1 MLATTLIGLTQ
12 EERDRVQ
19 KELDHELF
27 QLEEIA
33 RHYEARMRRR
43 DQKRDIMRKLAY
55 ATSVENWDK
64 YKARWAKL
72 NELDKHDTRDRI
84 RWHAST
90 NRHIDLLNRWNQ
102 MWDELQ
108 AAKAAK
114 AS

>member
-12 EERDRVQ
+12 EERDRVK

-27 QLEEIA
+27 QLDEIT

-43 DQKRDIMRKLAY
+43 DQKRDIMRRLAF
-55 ATSVENWDK
+55 ATSIDDFDK
-64 YKARWAKL
+64 YQRRWAKF

-84 RWHAST
+84 RWHAGKD
-90 NRHIDLLNRWNQ
+90 RHIDLLNRWNQ